1 MSKTKESFRNNIL
14 NALEKDSYLQ
24 ISARK
29 EVAKLNSWE
38 NRFKDLNKYINDQL
52 ALKEKQNLADDKF
65 AFLSYIKISSYYK

>member
-1 MSKTKESFRNNIL
+1 M

-52 ALKEKQNLADDKF
+52 ALKEKQILLMINLHF
-65 AFLSYIKISSYYK
+65 YPYIKNLELL